1 MGGDQ
6 RGGAQLQQ
14 GDDDVKPSVS
24 GDFTNDPKN
33 HVVKLHHLNYWYCRN
48 DMTQLP
54 YFWGYLSANE
64 AFEVL
69 NESGSGP
76 GSYLLRKAGCDLIL
90 SVLTDNEEVHH
101 YIVSDKRSQVIVK
114 HFNLQSIQE
123 IVQKMTKIGL
133 KFLHQVQRPQETPAK
148 SHSQDA
154 LGGQTCHICERDVL
168 QKMESHLRCHRL
180 FYCPRFLLKPKL
192 SLLNKKD

>member
-1 MGGDQ
+1 
-6 RGGAQLQQ
+6 
-14 GDDDVKPSVS
+14 
-24 GDFTNDPKN
+24 
-33 HVVKLHHLNYWYCRN
+33 
-48 DMTQLP
+48 MTQLP

-69 NESGSGP
+69 NESGS
-76 GSYLLRKAGCDLIL
+76 
-90 SVLTDNEEVHH
+90 DNEEVHH